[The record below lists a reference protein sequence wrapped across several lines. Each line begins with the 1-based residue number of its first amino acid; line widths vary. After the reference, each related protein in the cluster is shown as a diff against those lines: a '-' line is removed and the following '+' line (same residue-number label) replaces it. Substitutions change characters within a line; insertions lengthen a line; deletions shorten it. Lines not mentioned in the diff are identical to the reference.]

1 MYVYMP
7 HFLYLTTLCV
17 CVCVC
22 VCTYVQGIWIINVRS
37 YLSCDSGKN
46 RQGPFRPLSLAAFL
60 CVILY
65 ISI

>member
-7 HFLYLTTLCV
+7 HFLYLTTV
-17 CVCVC
+17 CV
-22 VCTYVQGIWIINVRS
+22 YVRDIWIINVVT
-37 YLSCDSGKN
+37 YLSGDSGKN
-46 RQGPFRPLSLAAFL
+46 RQGPFRPLPLVAFL